1 MCRKNLRLVED
12 ISCSYTPRTPL
23 SYIFDH
29 KVSSSPDDAL
39 PEENRLPSPVLF
51 LHMGKTC
58 RKNFKMPIRWNLPE
72 MAGNCTV
79 TVLIDILNHSCNNE
93 RDEGIYSLLIIFWR

>member
-1 MCRKNLRLVED
+1 MFTIRMGNKKVKFNLILILFSFTFKKYLVLYTCRKNLRLVED

-51 LHMGKTC
+51 LHMSEIS
-58 RKNFKMPIRWNLPE
+58 RKNF
-72 MAGNCTV
+72 
-79 TVLIDILNHSCNNE
+79 
-93 RDEGIYSLLIIFWR
+93 

>member
-1 MCRKNLRLVED
+1 
-12 ISCSYTPRTPL
+12 
-23 SYIFDH
+23 
-29 KVSSSPDDAL
+29 
-39 PEENRLPSPVLF
+39 
-51 LHMGKTC
+51 
-58 RKNFKMPIRWNLPE
+58 MPIRRNLPE